1 MAKQT
6 FTTGQVLTAAQMNS
20 LQSND
25 FNQTVSVKT
34 ASYTLVAA
42 DKGTRIE
49 FNTSGSVTCTVN
61 TGIFDAGDTVIIQ
74 NRGSG
79 TVTVTAGTATVNT
92 NASLAIGQYGYGT
105 LYFVSASAAIFF
117 ADAGGIPASAFT
129 AKGDILVGTG
139 SGTYDKLTV
148 GANNT
153 TIVAD
158 SSTSTGLKW
167 AAAASSTP
175 SYTLLNA
182 GGTALTGAATIT
194 VSGIS
199 GKNEIF
205 VYIDSASSNNSG
217 AYIKVRINGSTT
229 SGDYYYLSAYK
240 AGTADWYGISEY
252 TGDAGAL
259 RLPTSTDAG
268 TGSLFV
274 HIYGCNGAG
283 VKPFN
288 GLSWGSENG
297 DTNHED
303 YHWMG
308 HYTPSTVVTSIA
320 VTSSTGN
327 FDAGT
332 LYVYGA

>member
-167 AAAASSTP
+167 AAAS
-175 SYTLLNA
+175 
-182 GGTALTGAATIT
+182 
-194 VSGIS
+194 
-199 GKNEIF
+199 
-205 VYIDSASSNNSG
+205 SASGPAFSVTRITSNQSLTQNTNVKLQWNSEDFDTANCFDSTTNYRFTPTTAG
-217 AYIKVRINGSTT
+217 YYQINVIAWIDQNNATFQTAYLTLYKNSSSYKILSGTKLENFTIGGSLVVYLNGSTDYIEVYGYST
-229 SGDYYYLSAYK
+229 TAAGSFRAGSGDNCFS
-240 AGTADWYGISEY
+240 
-252 TGDAGAL
+252 
-259 RLPTSTDAG
+259 
-268 TGSLFV
+268 
-274 HIYGCNGAG
+274 G
-283 VKPFN
+283 VWIR
-288 GLSWGSENG
+288 S
-297 DTNHED
+297 
-303 YHWMG
+303 
-308 HYTPSTVVTSIA
+308 
-320 VTSSTGN
+320 
-327 FDAGT
+327 
-332 LYVYGA
+332 